1 MLFFLELAWKQS
13 VVYFLKLKN
22 SIWLFKSNLYV
33 IKFRLFKENTTTQFH
48 RTRYVGLLE
57 VPFTAQMLANP

>member
-33 IKFRLFKENTTTQFH
+33 IKFRPFEENTTTQFH
-48 RTRYVGLLE
+48 RTRYIGIME
-57 VPFTAQMLANP
+57 VPFKAQMLANP